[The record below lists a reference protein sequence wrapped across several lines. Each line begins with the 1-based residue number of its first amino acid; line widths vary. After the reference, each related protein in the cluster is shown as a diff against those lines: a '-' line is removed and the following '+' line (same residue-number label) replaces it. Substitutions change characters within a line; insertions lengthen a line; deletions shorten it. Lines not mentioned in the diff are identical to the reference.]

1 MENKDSKNLHLI
13 SLGCPK
19 NKVDAE
25 MMLGQMLK
33 DGYTLTDSAEEADT
47 IVVNTCSFIDEAQ
60 QESVQKILDMADLKE
75 NGKLKKLVVSGCLV
89 LVFFVFL

>member
-1 MENKDSKNLHLI
+1 MSIKAMENKDTKNLHLI

-25 MMLGQMLK
+25 MMLGQMIK
-33 DGYTLTDSAEEADT
+33 SGYQMTDSPDDADT

-60 QESVQKILDMADLKE
+60 EESVQKILNMADLKE
-75 NGKLKKLVVSGCLV
+75 SGKMKKLVVSCCLV
-89 LVFFVFL
+89 KK